1 MLLDLGKKH
10 LCTSNSSKSVK
21 VLRGPGQS
29 SIWGNLVADPWIH
42 VVVELWWSTIVRE
55 VCRLLAFYNLQSA
68 HLLMSKEVQQTHQGS
83 HIPLQGG
90 HLIHPSP

>member
-10 LCTSNSSKSVK
+10 LCTSNSSSVK